1 MCKDML
7 AKKIGDMNQVSDRRY
22 QNLNE
27 VTHSNMLSSSYG
39 NDYYFD
45 MEGSDDIDDLDNEV
59 SNIAKKFKEKQA
71 NDKQRCDD
79 DSQDNEIN
87 HSDIQINIGN
97 INSKSNAAVKIEDNE
112 VTPKAHA
119 NKLDEYKD
127 FNSDEK
133 KLFEER
139 KLFEG

>member
-71 NDKQRCDD
+71 NDK
-79 DSQDNEIN
+79 
-87 HSDIQINIGN
+87 
-97 INSKSNAAVKIEDNE
+97 
-112 VTPKAHA
+112 
-119 NKLDEYKD
+119 
-127 FNSDEK
+127 
-133 KLFEER
+133 
-139 KLFEG
+139 